1 MMRFDETLLCD
12 GCGVEIS
19 WAPYTVGEKTYCC
32 KDCYKIGVCDCR
44 NRQDDDDERRGNEVS
59 IDSPASPYAL

>member
-12 GCGVEIS
+12 GCGVEIT
-19 WAPYTVGEKTYCC
+19 WAPYNMGKKVYCC
-32 KDCYKIGVCDCR
+32 KDCYETRSCDCGE
-44 NRQDDDDERRGNEVS
+44 RQEHDDERRNNELS